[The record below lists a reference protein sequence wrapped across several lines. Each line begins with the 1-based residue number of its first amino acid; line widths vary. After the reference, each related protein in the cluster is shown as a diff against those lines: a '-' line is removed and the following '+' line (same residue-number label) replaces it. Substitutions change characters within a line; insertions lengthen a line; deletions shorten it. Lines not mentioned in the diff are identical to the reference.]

1 MNNINIDEKGKNTAS
16 DAAGNMQERILT
28 AAGKLFSQ
36 KGFKATTTKMIA
48 QEAGINEVTL
58 FRNFQNKGNIFVQL
72 INANLTEKE
81 GEPLSKCLS
90 RDIHTISEV
99 EQMLVD
105 FGILFYNE
113 YLVKNHDI
121 IMINMFEVEQ
131 RPQITSAL
139 PRNFSRIVDMLVE
152 KLNQLQPIITGSDY
166 SVAALIYVQSLIG
179 TFLMEYRMKINFFP
193 LSVED
198 LCKKASKVLLYG
210 VTQK

>member
-1 MNNINIDEKGKNTAS
+1 M
-16 DAAGNMQERILT
+16 
-28 AAGKLFSQ
+28 
-36 KGFKATTTKMIA
+36 
-48 QEAGINEVTL
+48 

-166 SVAALIYVQSLIG
+166 SVAALIYV
-179 TFLMEYRMKINFFP
+179 
-193 LSVED
+193 
-198 LCKKASKVLLYG
+198 
-210 VTQK
+210 